1 MRIVYITV
9 VLLMVYSFPGWTQG
23 VSYETEFLKLSL
35 TTNGHFAELFDK
47 LGGRD
52 YLAKDKI
59 SSLLSIRVNGD
70 FSQSEELIVADGN
83 LILRF
88 PKSNAK
94 VEVTVKEHPTYLSF
108 EIVSITSDEHIELVI
123 WGPYQIAIDEII
135 GEAVGV
141 VRNAEFALGIQALNA
156 KTLGGFPSSESDVE
170 PAYDIF
176 ETGTLVDV
184 EKDWRKKKFYR
195 GQTAKPVEGGSI
207 LQAYTRNRDQERI
220 IENWGHTH
228 FVAPAFDDGGII
240 GSKIAIFG
248 SPSGKA
254 LQTIGEIELSEGLP
268 HPLIGDEWAKTSPY
282 ATASY
287 LITDFTEGNLD
298 DALELVKKA
307 GLKYLYHGHPF
318 KSWGHFPLIEQSFPD
333 NWESMK
339 RAVERAKKEGIYLGV
354 HTLSNF
360 IHTHDPY
367 VTPVPDPRLAKVGE
381 SMLTKPVGE
390 EDEEIYIESPL
401 FFNQMQN
408 NSLKAVVIGNEIIR
422 YRDVSASEP
431 WHLTGCVRGA
441 FGTQVSSHHQGTTI
455 GKLMDHA
462 YKVFLSNADLSAE
475 IAITLANLFNETGL
489 MQLSFDGLEGVW
501 ATGKGQYARSLFTK
515 TWYDHLGPELKGR
528 VINDASNPSHFNW
541 HINTRY
547 NWGEPWYAGFRESQT
562 QYRLMNQDFYR
573 RNLLPSMLGWF
584 SMNAQTSIEDAEWL
598 LARAAGF
605 DAGFAFNLNLDQVA
619 QNGSS
624 DAIFNAINTW
634 ETARMAGA
642 FRQDQKYRMENTDN
656 EFHLEAIDKG
666 RWNLYQFQI
675 ERFDHKQKIRQPG
688 EPLHSVFEFENP
700 HDDQPLMFMITLSPG
715 EGENDA
721 SLEKITIELN
731 DYSNLEIPVKMV
743 QSNILKLDQSGKVTL
758 YDRNWNL
765 LETIEVA
772 RKLPVMEHGNNK
784 ITVDAA
790 FLSDGFSTLKLELK
804 TSSRPEEIE
813 AIR

>member
-1 MRIVYITV
+1 MLF
-9 VLLMVYSFPGWTQG
+9 LLKSFPALTQG
-23 VSYETEFLKLSL
+23 VSYSTDYLRLSL
-35 TTNGHFAELFDK
+35 TSEGHLSEIVDK
-47 LGGRD
+47 HSGKD
-52 YLAKDKI
+52 YLAEGEV
-59 SSLLSIRVNGD
+59 SSLLSIRINGE
-70 FSQSEELIVADGN
+70 FSQPEELKFTGRN
-83 LILRF
+83 LILGY
-88 PKSNAK
+88 PTANAK
-94 VEVTVKEHPTYLSF
+94 VEVAVKEHPGHLSF
-108 EIVSITSDEHIELVI
+108 EVASVSSDLPIELVV
-123 WGPYQIAIDEII
+123 WGPYRVGIDEII

-141 VRNAEFALGIQALNA
+141 VRNAEFALGIQALNV

-176 ETGTLVDV
+176 ETETLVDV
-184 EKDWRKKKFYR
+184 EKDWRKKRFYR
-195 GQTAKPVEGGSI
+195 GQTAKPMEPGAV
-207 LQAYTRNRDQERI
+207 LQAYTRNRDQKRV

-228 FVAPAFDDGGII
+228 YLAPAFDDGGII

-254 LQTIGEIELSEGLP
+254 LQTIGEIELEEALP
-268 HPLIGDEWAKTSPY
+268 HPLIDGEWAKTSPH

-287 LITDFTEGNLD
+287 LILDFTEENLD
-298 DALELVKKA
+298 EALKLVKKA

-318 KSWGHFPLIEQSFPD
+318 KSWGNFPLIEQSFPD

-339 RAVERAKKEGIYLGV
+339 RSVARAQKEGINLGI
-354 HTLSNF
+354 HTLTNF

-381 SMLTKPVGE
+381 SILSKPLGK

-408 NSLKAVVIGNEIIR
+408 NSLKAVVIGEEIIR
-422 YRDVSASEP
+422 YRDVSSTEP
-431 WHLTGCVRGA
+431 WHLMGCVRGA
-441 FGTQVSSHHQGTTI
+441 FGTQVFSHSEGATI

-462 YKVFLSNADLSAE
+462 YKVFLSDADLSEE
-475 IAITLANLFNETGL
+475 IAIRLANLFNETGL
-489 MQLSFDGLEGVW
+489 MQISFDGLEGVW
-501 ATGKGQYARSLFTK
+501 STGKGQYARALFTK
-515 TWYDHLGPELKGR
+515 TWYDHLSPDLKGR

-605 DAGFAFNLNLDQVA
+605 DAGFAFNLRLDHVA

-624 DAIFNAINTW
+624 DAIFSAINTW

-642 FRQDQKYRMENTDN
+642 FTQDQKLKMEDTDN
-656 EFHLEAIDKG
+656 EFHLETTGDG
-666 RWNLYQFQI
+666 QWNLFQFQI
-675 ERFDHKQKIRQPG
+675 ERFVHEQKIRQPG
-688 EPLHSVFEFENP
+688 EPLYSAFEFENP
-700 HDDQPLMFMITLSPG
+700 HHEQPLMFMITLSPG
-715 EGENDA
+715 EGESQA
-721 SLEKITIELN
+721 SLEKLTIELN
-731 DYSNLEIPVKMV
+731 DFSNLEIPVKMD
-743 QSNILKLDQSGKVTL
+743 QSNILKLDQSGKIQL
-758 YDRNWNL
+758 FDKNWNL
-765 LETIEVA
+765 LETIGVS
-772 RKLPVMEHGNNK
+772 RKLPIMEKGNNK

-790 FLSDGFSTLKLELK
+790 FLSDGFSKLKVEVK
-804 TSSRPEEIE
+804 TISVPESIV
-813 AIR
+813 AKR